1 MCTLV
6 YCKQVVC
13 VYVLCVCVVCMC
25 VCVCVPPHPSS
36 SIANLPV
43 TSTQSNGQA
52 ATGGLSHH
60 AMQAGGMRCAALP
73 PAQKQRHSF
82 ILFFLNNTFGQGCC
96 W

>member
-13 VYVLCVCVVCMC
+13 VYVLY
-25 VCVCVPPHPSS
+25 VCVPPHPSS

-82 ILFFLNNTFGQGCC
+82 ILFF
-96 W
+96 